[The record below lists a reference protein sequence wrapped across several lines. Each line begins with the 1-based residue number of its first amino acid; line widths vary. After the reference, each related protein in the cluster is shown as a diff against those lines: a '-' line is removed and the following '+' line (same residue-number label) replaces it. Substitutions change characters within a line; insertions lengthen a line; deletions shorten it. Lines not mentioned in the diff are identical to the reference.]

1 MEGMRNGKK
10 NKEREVKDDLKLIW
24 MNKWKNGIEMG
35 QTAGADLL
43 RENQSLFKVVNWG
56 YES

>member
-43 RENQSLFKVVNWG
+43 RENQSLFEVVNWG
-56 YES
+56 HES

>member
-1 MEGMRNGKK
+1 MECMWNGKK
-10 NKEREVKDDLKLIW
+10 NKEREVKDDFKLIW

-35 QTAGADLL
+35 QIVGVDLL
-43 RENQSLFKVVNWG
+43 RENQSFFKVVNWG